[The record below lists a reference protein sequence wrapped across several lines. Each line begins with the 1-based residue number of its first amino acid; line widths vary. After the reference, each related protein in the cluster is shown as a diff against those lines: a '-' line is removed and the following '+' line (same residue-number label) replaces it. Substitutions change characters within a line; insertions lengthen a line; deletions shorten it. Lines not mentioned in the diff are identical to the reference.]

1 MLKIITTIGGIQV
14 LAITITIVRSKI
26 MAVLLGPEGIGVIS
40 IIDQVV
46 QFVGYVCVFSLPLAS
61 LKFLSKSHSEGFE
74 AFRKSYSSFLK
85 ILFILAAIGTV
96 ATIGLVN
103 ADLLGSEI
111 TRYKA
116 YVILA
121 LLAIPTNV
129 LGGFFSHV
137 LAAAQNT
144 TASAMIAVVTGAL
157 LTISTYIG
165 ISLAKIQGMYL
176 GNVMA
181 GILVTIIIVIYLK
194 RKLDLPFYD
203 KNIRM
208 FDTFR
213 QNPGIIPFSFM
224 LYLATITYSLSF
236 LVARYYVLKNFGE
249 AEAGLLQAVIAM
261 GMSIG
266 MVLGP
271 TNGLFLTP
279 ILNRNIAKN
288 EKIRTAAEFQKKL
301 TIILSMVA
309 MPFVLFPQLLLT
321 MLYSPSFA
329 VAGQYVFL
337 FVISQCILQIVGIYY
352 ALLIGFDDLKIY
364 ALLACTGNLSVSLL
378 SWFLAPHY
386 GILGVAISFIVSGLI
401 VFFMT
406 LTTLRLRHGFSIP
419 GNVYSLMGYSLLVMT
434 IVGVIFNKQKD
445 LHISI
450 VMVKFLIYI
459 SFVVS
464 LVFFLSKGERSSLYN
479 LWNRVKLNTNN

>member
-14 LAITITIVRSKI
+14 LAIIINLIRSKI
-26 MAVLLGPEGIGVIS
+26 MAVLLGPEGIGIIS

-46 QFVGYVCVFSLPLAS
+46 QFVGYICVFSLPLAS

-74 AFRKSYSSFLK
+74 VFRKSYSSFLK
-85 ILFILAAIGTV
+85 VLLILTAIGTV
-96 ATIGLVN
+96 VTIRLVN

-129 LGGFFSHV
+129 LGGFFSQV
-137 LAAAQNT
+137 LAAAQKS
-144 TASAMIAVVTGAL
+144 TAAAMIAVLTGAVL
-157 LTISTYIG
+157 LISTYIG

-181 GILVTIIIVIYLK
+181 GILVTVIILIYLK
-194 RKLDLPFYD
+194 RTLNLPLYD
-203 KNIRM
+203 SNIRM
-208 FDTFR
+208 VDTLR
-213 QNPGIIPFSFM
+213 QNPDILSFSFM
-224 LYLATITYSLSF
+224 LYLAAITYSMSF

-261 GMSIG
+261 AMSIG

-271 TNGLFLTP
+271 ATGLFLTP
-279 ILNRNIAKN
+279 IMNRNIAKN
-288 EKIRTAAEFQKKL
+288 EKIRTATEFQKKL

-321 MLYSPSFA
+321 MLYSPLFA

-337 FVISQCILQIVGIYY
+337 FVISQCILQIVGIYH
-352 ALLIGFDDLKIY
+352 ALLIGFDDLNMY
-364 ALLACTGNLSVSLL
+364 ALSACTGNLFVALL

-386 GILGVAISFIVSGLI
+386 GILGIAISFIVSRFI

-406 LTTLRLRHGFSIP
+406 HTTLRLRHGFSTP
-419 GNVYSLMGYSLLVMT
+419 GNIYSLMGYSLLVMT
-434 IVGVIFNKQKD
+434 TVGVIFNKQKD

-450 VMVKFLIYI
+450 VMVKLFVYV

-464 LVFFLSKGERSSLYN
+464 LVFFLNKGERSSLYN
-479 LWNRVKLNTNN
+479 LWNRLKLNTNN

>member
-1 MLKIITTIGGIQV
+1 MSRQV
-14 LAITITIVRSKI
+14 S
-26 MAVLLGPEGIGVIS
+26 
-40 IIDQVV
+40 
-46 QFVGYVCVFSLPLAS
+46 
-61 LKFLSKSHSEGFE
+61 
-74 AFRKSYSSFLK
+74 
-85 ILFILAAIGTV
+85 
-96 ATIGLVN
+96 
-103 ADLLGSEI
+103 
-111 TRYKA
+111 
-116 YVILA
+116 
-121 LLAIPTNV
+121 
-129 LGGFFSHV
+129 
-137 LAAAQNT
+137 
-144 TASAMIAVVTGAL
+144 
-157 LTISTYIG
+157 
-165 ISLAKIQGMYL
+165 
-176 GNVMA
+176 
-181 GILVTIIIVIYLK
+181 LVTIIIVIYLK